1 MNLEEH
7 HLNATKEIQMNGRE
21 VREVFKLLPSLS
33 SDFEGKYLDPEAK
46 AFRKHY
52 PISSERALL
61 I

>member
-1 MNLEEH
+1 
-7 HLNATKEIQMNGRE
+7 MNGRE
-21 VREVFKLLPSLS
+21 GREVFKLLPSLS

-46 AFRKHY
+46 AFRKHD